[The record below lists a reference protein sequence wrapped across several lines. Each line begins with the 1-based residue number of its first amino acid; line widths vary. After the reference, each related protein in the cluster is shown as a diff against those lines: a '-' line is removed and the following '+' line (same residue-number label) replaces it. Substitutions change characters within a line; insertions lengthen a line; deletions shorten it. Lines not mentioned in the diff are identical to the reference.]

1 MVEFMGKRL
10 VHTPEGV
17 RDIYGEEL
25 EKKFQIQEKLH
36 QTFLSAG
43 YKDIQTP
50 SFEFFDVF
58 GKEIGT
64 TTSKDLYKFFD
75 KEGNTLALRPDFT
88 PSMARSCSKYFME
101 ETLPVRFTYE
111 GNAFLNT
118 SNLQGKLKET
128 TQMGVELFNDHSVF
142 ADAEMI
148 ALAVE
153 AMKAVGLKE
162 FQISVGNIEFFKGIC
177 EEIGLT
183 EEDEL
188 TLREYISMK
197 NYFGAEEFLLS
208 IGVKKEQA
216 DVVLK
221 ATDAFGNVEF
231 LEEAKSSVHNE
242 RSLQAIV
249 NLQNLYEILEAYEV
263 TKYVSFDLSMVSKY
277 NYYTGVIFKGYT
289 YGVGDAILTGGRY
302 DKLLSHFG
310 KEAPAIGFMITIDEL
325 MIALSSQ
332 KIDVPVKNDVILMI
346 YQETTAKDAIKAAS
360 KLRREGKKVELV
372 FKREDKNVEEYEAYA
387 KNNRVY
393 EIDKRYI

>member
-1 MVEFMGKRL
+1 MSKRL

-25 EKKFQIQEKLH
+25 EKKLVIQDKLH
-36 QTFLSAG
+36 QTFLGAG
-43 YKDIQTP
+43 YRDIQTP

-88 PSMARSCSKYFME
+88 PSMARSCSKYFMD

-128 TQMGVELFNDHSVF
+128 TQMGVELFNDNSVL

-216 DVVLK
+216 DVVLE

-231 LEEAKSSVHNE
+231 LEEAKGLVHNE

-249 NLQNLYEILEAYEV
+249 NLQNLYEALEAYEV

-289 YGVGDAILTGGRY
+289 YGVGDAVLTGGRY
-302 DKLLSHFG
+302 DKLLSYFG
-310 KEAPAIGFMITIDEL
+310 KEAAAIGFMITIDEL

-332 KIDVPVKNDVILMI
+332 KIEVPVKNDVILML
-346 YQETTAKDAIKAAS
+346 YQESTAKEAIKAATVM
-360 KLRREGKKVELV
+360 RREGKKVELV
-372 FKREDKNVEEYEAYA
+372 CKRADKTMEEYEAYA

-393 EIDKRYI
+393 EIDKRYL

>member
-1 MVEFMGKRL
+1 MSKRL

-25 EKKFQIQEKLH
+25 EKKMEIQERLH
-36 QTFLSAG
+36 QTFLRAG

-101 ETLPVRFTYE
+101 ETLPVRFTYQ

-128 TQMGVELFNDHSVF
+128 TQMGVELFNDGSVF

-153 AMKAVGLKE
+153 TMKTAGLKE

-177 EEIGLT
+177 QEIGLT

-197 NYFGAEEFLLS
+197 NYFGAEEFLVS
-208 IGVKKEQA
+208 VGVKKEQA

-221 ATDAFGNVEF
+221 ATDAFGNADF
-231 LEEAKSSVHNE
+231 LEEAKNLVHNE
-242 RSLQAIV
+242 RSLQAIE
-249 NLQNLYEILEAYEV
+249 NLQKLYEALEAYQV
-263 TKYVSFDLSMVSKY
+263 AKYVSFDLSMVSKY

-289 YGVGDAILTGGRY
+289 YGVGDAVLTGGRY
-302 DKLLSHFG
+302 DKLLSYFG
-310 KEAPAIGFMITIDEL
+310 KEAAAIGFMITIDDL
-325 MIALSSQ
+325 MIALASQ
-332 KIDVPVKNDVILMI
+332 KIPVPVKEDVILML
-346 YQETTAKDAIKAAS
+346 YQESTAKEAIKAA
-360 KLRREGKKVELV
+360 LDMRREGKKVELV
-372 FKREDKNVEEYEAYA
+372 CKRDDKTMEEYESYA
-387 KNNRVY
+387 KNNRIY
-393 EIDKRYI
+393 EIDKRYL